1 MRLSFTLACI
11 GANLNKV
18 REATGVRVDIPRKDG
33 TPNGHASGTATP
45 LSGDDEEEVMV
56 PVTITGPHPLALEA
70 QAMLNEVIASRTSK
84 ITQKVR
90 DIPGHILRFVMTR
103 RGHFIEAAQG
113 LEIHLAL
120 NQAEREITVSGDR
133 EAVIRVVE
141 AIKASIEAFKA
152 TLTSFKI
159 SLPKRQHRL
168 LVGKAVDEIMEQ
180 SKCLVVPASPDEP
193 SEEVTVWGKA
203 EDLPTGLS
211 AVMTKANSQYIHEFP
226 LPGPVALSKQ
236 LLTYMTRINYA
247 KTLANAHPA
256 ASIFTPSPATAAHAS
271 VLNIDIVG
279 EKSVVD
285 AVVKQVSELIGKL
298 VGATKEIPIDWLLHR
313 VIQGKNAKKYV

>member
-1 MRLSFTLACI
+1 
-11 GANLNKV
+11 
-18 REATGVRVDIPRKDG
+18 
-33 TPNGHASGTATP
+33 
-45 LSGDDEEEVMV
+45 MV
-56 PVTITGPHPLALEA
+56 PVTIIGPHPLALEA
-70 QAMLNEVIASRTSK
+70 QAMFNEIITSRTSK

-90 DIPGHILRFVMTR
+90 DIPGHILRFVMMCR
-103 RGHFIEAAQG
+103 SHFIEAAQG
-113 LEIHLAL
+113 LDINLAL
-120 NQAEREITVSGDR
+120 NQVEREITVSGDR

-180 SKCLVVPASPDEP
+180 SKCLVVPASSDDP

-203 EDLPTGLS
+203 EDLPTGLG

-226 LPGPVALSKQ
+226 LPGPMVLSKQ

-247 KTLANAHPA
+247 KTLATAHPG
-256 ASIFTPSPATAAHAS
+256 ASIFTPSPTAAAHAS
-271 VLNIDIVG
+271 VLNIDMVG

-298 VGATKEIPIDWLLHR
+298 IGATKEVTIDWLLHR
-313 VIQGKNAKKYV
+313 VIQGKNSKKYVWFMI